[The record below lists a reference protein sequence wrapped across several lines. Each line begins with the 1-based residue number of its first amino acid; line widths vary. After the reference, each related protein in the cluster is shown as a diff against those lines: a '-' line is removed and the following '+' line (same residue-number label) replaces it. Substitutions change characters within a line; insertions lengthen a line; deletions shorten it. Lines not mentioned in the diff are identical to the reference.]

1 MIMHPILEVKNLST
15 KFGDQVIHHHLNLQ
29 VIDGEV
35 LGIVGGSGSGKSVL
49 LSYMIGL
56 RPPQKGKVVYY
67 SFDSKPG
74 RQIGVLFQHGALISS
89 LTVAENIMVPLRE
102 VAKLSPKLSYEIA
115 CLKIAM
121 VGLPESTSGK
131 YPSELSGGMI
141 KRAALARALALDPRI
156 LFLDEPTSGLDP
168 ISAAGFDQL
177 VRQLQEDLGV
187 TVVMVTHDLDSLVQ
201 ICDRIAVLVDQQVIT
216 GTVNEVAAN
225 PHPWV
230 QDYFHGTRGERYFK

>member
-1 MIMHPILEVKNLST
+1 MYPILEVKNLST
-15 KFGDQVIHHHLNLQ
+15 KFGTQVIHNHLNLQ
-29 VIDGEV
+29 VLEGEV

-56 RPPQKGKVVYY
+56 KAPQKGKVVYL

-74 RQIGVLFQHGALISS
+74 QQIGVLFQHGALISS
-89 LTVAENIMVPLRE
+89 LTVAENVMVPLKE
-102 VAKLSPKLSYEIA
+102 VAKLSPQLSYEIA
-115 CLKIAM
+115 RLKIAM
-121 VGLPESTSGK
+121 VGLPMETCEK

-168 ISAAGFDQL
+168 ISAASFDQL
-177 VRQLQEDLGV
+177 VRQLQKDLGM

-201 ICDRIAVLVDQQVIT
+201 ICDRIAVLVDQKVIT
-216 GTVNEVAAN
+216 GTVKEVATN
-225 PHPWV
+225 PHPWI
-230 QDYFHGTRGERYFK
+230 QNYFHGTRGERYFK